1 VRIRQIELVGFK
13 SFREPTKVT
22 LLPGLNAIVG
32 PNGCGKS
39 NIADAIRWVLGE
51 QSVKHL
57 RAKEMEDVI
66 FGGNETS
73 AALGMAEVTLSFEQ
87 ADEAS
92 LGVEGP
98 EDGLAAQI
106 ARLSEFTVTRR
117 IYRSGESQYLINQSP
132 ARLRD
137 ITDLFL
143 GSGVGPK
150 AYAMIEQGR
159 VSQIVQA
166 KPEELRLFIEEAAG
180 TTRFRNRKITSE
192 RKLERTRENLARV
205 NDVMR
210 EIERQLAALR
220 RQAKRA
226 EEYRR
231 VQDELVSTE
240 LALAAHRFGALAE
253 AGERVGRE
261 LAELREQLAA
271 LQQELREHEVAR
283 DEAQRQERAAQ
294 EEIEIGLRSAAES
307 GAEVVRA
314 AERRAAT
321 RDVVAGLEARIGRIR
336 EEGDEIERRDVELA
350 EAARDAEAMKAE
362 AGDLV
367 RRADEALARAEEAL
381 RGAAP
386 ELERRLGEHA
396 DALAALNEQR
406 NRAAVAAARR
416 IESSAR
422 LEDLRN
428 DRTRI
433 ADRAELRQGEL
444 EQVRSDLEV
453 ARATQQGA
461 RELHDRLEDSR
472 RRAGA
477 DLRGREES
485 LRGLE
490 DHQSGLREAIVHVRG
505 RLEVLR
511 ELERAYSGYAE
522 GIGTVMGLETPPRA
536 LLVDVLEI
544 PAELEP
550 AAAAALGEVLQ
561 GAVVD
566 EPAHGARIA
575 EHLRSAGE
583 GRVSLVPVQGRT
595 HDHSAHGLPEGTA
608 RLVDLIVARPGYER
622 LRDALFGHVVL
633 AEDLASAVAGWHSH
647 GNGYL
652 WVTRAGD
659 CVDAAG
665 VVTGG
670 RAPAAASLLERR
682 RALSDLGEK
691 LAHDRDDLAKVDEEI
706 ARGRAECTQLAADLG
721 RLDSEAHEATVA
733 LVAAEHRRDGAE
745 RERAAAETRL
755 EEARGELVSAEE
767 AIARAEAQA
776 VEAATAESEAA
787 EAIRHWEL
795 RLEEAAAARDR
806 QREATE
812 ACAVQRDASRRE
824 LSDAREKM
832 TEAAAVLAQRE
843 HERSVVASRRGS
855 LAQEVSR
862 LSTERDSATA
872 LVETLAAD
880 VEAARAELARRE
892 ERVEAARSRA
902 RVAEEALALSEE
914 RLTRARRSYDEKR
927 ESASSLESRS
937 AGLEAQIAA
946 LAGQARE
953 RHGVAIEEAVRPED
967 FDEAIAVERIS
978 AFKDRLA
985 QLGDV
990 NLAAIADARELEER
1004 YEFLSAQRRDLEA
1017 SMEDLERTIGELSRT
1032 TRARFKE
1039 TFEKAD
1045 VKFRELFVELF
1056 HGGRATLK
1064 LTNPNN
1070 LLESGV
1076 EIEAQPPGKRVG
1088 SLGVLSGGERALTA
1102 VSLIMALFSL
1112 RTTPF
1117 CLLDEVDAPLD
1128 DANVARFNAML
1139 RRISERTQFI
1149 IITHKQRT
1157 METADALYGVTMAE
1171 AGVSQ
1176 MVSVR
1181 IGGAREE
1188 ALAATA

>member
-453 ARATQQGA
+453 ARATQ
-461 RELHDRLEDSR
+461 
-472 RRAGA
+472 
-477 DLRGREES
+477 
-485 LRGLE
+485 
-490 DHQSGLREAIVHVRG
+490 
-505 RLEVLR
+505 
-511 ELERAYSGYAE
+511 
-522 GIGTVMGLETPPRA
+522 
-536 LLVDVLEI
+536 
-544 PAELEP
+544 
-550 AAAAALGEVLQ
+550 
-561 GAVVD
+561 
-566 EPAHGARIA
+566 
-575 EHLRSAGE
+575 
-583 GRVSLVPVQGRT
+583 
-595 HDHSAHGLPEGTA
+595 
-608 RLVDLIVARPGYER
+608 
-622 LRDALFGHVVL
+622 
-633 AEDLASAVAGWHSH
+633 
-647 GNGYL
+647 
-652 WVTRAGD
+652 
-659 CVDAAG
+659 
-665 VVTGG
+665 
-670 RAPAAASLLERR
+670 
-682 RALSDLGEK
+682 
-691 LAHDRDDLAKVDEEI
+691 
-706 ARGRAECTQLAADLG
+706 
-721 RLDSEAHEATVA
+721 
-733 LVAAEHRRDGAE
+733 
-745 RERAAAETRL
+745 
-755 EEARGELVSAEE
+755 
-767 AIARAEAQA
+767 
-776 VEAATAESEAA
+776 
-787 EAIRHWEL
+787 
-795 RLEEAAAARDR
+795 
-806 QREATE
+806 
-812 ACAVQRDASRRE
+812 
-824 LSDAREKM
+824 
-832 TEAAAVLAQRE
+832 
-843 HERSVVASRRGS
+843 
-855 LAQEVSR
+855 
-862 LSTERDSATA
+862 
-872 LVETLAAD
+872 
-880 VEAARAELARRE
+880 
-892 ERVEAARSRA
+892 
-902 RVAEEALALSEE
+902 
-914 RLTRARRSYDEKR
+914 
-927 ESASSLESRS
+927 
-937 AGLEAQIAA
+937 
-946 LAGQARE
+946 
-953 RHGVAIEEAVRPED
+953 
-967 FDEAIAVERIS
+967 
-978 AFKDRLA
+978 
-985 QLGDV
+985 
-990 NLAAIADARELEER
+990 
-1004 YEFLSAQRRDLEA
+1004 
-1017 SMEDLERTIGELSRT
+1017 
-1032 TRARFKE
+1032 
-1039 TFEKAD
+1039 
-1045 VKFRELFVELF
+1045 
-1056 HGGRATLK
+1056 
-1064 LTNPNN
+1064 
-1070 LLESGV
+1070 
-1076 EIEAQPPGKRVG
+1076 
-1088 SLGVLSGGERALTA
+1088 
-1102 VSLIMALFSL
+1102 
-1112 RTTPF
+1112 
-1117 CLLDEVDAPLD
+1117 
-1128 DANVARFNAML
+1128 
-1139 RRISERTQFI
+1139 
-1149 IITHKQRT
+1149 
-1157 METADALYGVTMAE
+1157 
-1171 AGVSQ
+1171 
-1176 MVSVR
+1176 
-1181 IGGAREE
+1181 
-1188 ALAATA
+1188 